1 MQGSDSKLYVAYVLD
16 EALGETEIQ
25 EARLGE
31 PGPGCSWVYHCHFCI
46 SENLQ

>member
-1 MQGSDSKLYVAYVLD
+1 MQGSDSRLYVAYVLA

-31 PGPGCSWVYHCHFCI
+31 PWPWMQLGLSLPLLYF
-46 SENLQ
+46 

>member
-31 PGPGCSWVYHCHFCI
+31 PWMQLGLSLPLLYF
-46 SENLQ
+46 